1 MITSVVE
8 RCSECDHGVV
18 EPVGGTGRLFLY
30 RKGCR
35 LELPEEFPVPTC
47 GSCGAQFIDAEVS
60 KAASEVLRPA
70 FMARQAAHVSFLVE
84 RIRERHGCTLGQIE
98 AACGVTPTYLS
109 HVVKGRKEPDELSPE
124 AWEWHRCSDGPA
136 CEPRGLFASDHRV
149 TCTDEPP
156 PRLVG
161 DIWPTLHHRDWDMDE
176 LLKLVMEDYR
186 R

>member
-1 MITSVVE
+1 MSNRIKWMGGGLLE
-8 RCSECDHGVV
+8 FKSE
-18 EPVGGTGRLFLY
+18 PKKMR
-30 RKGCR
+30 
-35 LELPEEFPVPTC
+35 
-47 GSCGAQFIDAEVS
+47 SC
-60 KAASEVLRPA
+60 VLR
-70 FMARQAAHVSFLVE
+70 LW
-84 RIRERHGCTLGQIE
+84 
-98 AACGVTPTYLS
+98 
-109 HVVKGRKEPDELSPE
+109 PDELSPE